1 MTSLVIA
8 EGVQIEGRLKSTD
21 LRCNAGQLIA
31 IIGPNGAGK
40 TSLLRA
46 LAGIELDGGLV
57 LVDGEDIA
65 QAPSPRRM
73 KLLSYLPATRS
84 LVWPI
89 SARDVIALGLPSPDD
104 RRIDDLIQLLEL
116 ERLATR
122 PVNSLSTG
130 ERTRV
135 LIARSLAAQPRLLLL
150 DEPLA
155 NLDPYWVLRTTEL
168 MREAARASSTVIASL
183 HDLSQLKSFDRV
195 ILVDDGR
202 IAADGTAGE
211 LLESDDLAAAFRVE
225 RHNGGWRVSLPA
237 DLRSLP

>member
-1 MTSLVIA
+1 MTSLLIA
-8 EGVQIEGRLKSTD
+8 EGVQIEGRLKPTD
-21 LRCNAGQLIA
+21 LRCEPGQLIA

-89 SARDVIALGLPSPDD
+89 SSRDVIALGLPSLDD

-116 ERLATR
+116 ERIATR

-135 LIARSLAAQPRLLLL
+135 LIARSLAAQPKVLLL

-155 NLDPYWVLRTTEL
+155 NLDPYWVLRTLEL
-168 MREAARASSTVIASL
+168 MREAAKAGSAVIASL
-183 HDLSQLKSFDRV
+183 HDLSQLTSFDRV

-202 IAADGTAGE
+202 IAADGTAGQ
-211 LLESDDLAAAFRVE
+211 LLQSDKLAAAFRVE
-225 RHNGGWRVSLPA
+225 RHNERWRISLPA
-237 DLRSLP
+237 DPLSSR